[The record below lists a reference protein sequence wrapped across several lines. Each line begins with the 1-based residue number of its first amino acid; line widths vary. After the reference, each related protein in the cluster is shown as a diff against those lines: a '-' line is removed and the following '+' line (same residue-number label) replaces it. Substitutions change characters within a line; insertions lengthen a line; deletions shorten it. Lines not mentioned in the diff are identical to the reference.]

1 MTCFALA
8 FWQGLDTQVL
18 QTTVMSFRASLLL
31 TVMPASS
38 IVITTI
44 TFDAS
49 EHRHILMRFS
59 NLSHTIFFPLDRD
72 LDSLASLYTICPVVV

>member
-49 EHRHILMRFS
+49 EHRHFLMRFS
-59 NLSHTIFFPLDRD
+59 NFSHTIFFPLDPD
-72 LDSLASLYTICPVVV
+72 LNSLASLYTICPVVV